1 MSRSKTPD
9 KKPPLTVLHCRGGFF
24 ISFFELPGDTE
35 ASIFFRREC
44 RGQQV
49 YNDQFRAIKNPRD
62 SYRFSRGVSA
72 LYTPAALPLFCL
84 SEARKKGAAVF
95 CDAFFIS
102 LLFGRFPYAST
113 ASYFSATFF
122 QSSTSKNAFT

>member
-1 MSRSKTPD
+1 MPIP
-9 KKPPLTVLHCRGGFF
+9 KPHP
-24 ISFFELPGDTE
+24 
-35 ASIFFRREC
+35 
-44 RGQQV
+44 V
-49 YNDQFRAIKNPRD
+49 YRTKHK
-62 SYRFSRGVSA
+62 
-72 LYTPAALPLFCL
+72 
-84 SEARKKGAAVF
+84 ARKKGAAVF

>member
-1 MSRSKTPD
+1 MTR
-9 KKPPLTVLHCRGGFF
+9 
-24 ISFFELPGDTE
+24 TE
-35 ASIFFRREC
+35 PRPIYRRN
-44 RGQQV
+44 R
-49 YNDQFRAIKNPRD
+49 K
-62 SYRFSRGVSA
+62 
-72 LYTPAALPLFCL
+72 
-84 SEARKKGAAVF
+84 ARKKGAAVF

>member
-1 MSRSKTPD
+1 M
-9 KKPPLTVLHCRGGFF
+9 CR
-24 ISFFELPGDTE
+24 T
-35 ASIFFRREC
+35 RR
-44 RGQQV
+44 
-49 YNDQFRAIKNPRD
+49 N
-62 SYRFSRGVSA
+62 
-72 LYTPAALPLFCL
+72 
-84 SEARKKGAAVF
+84 ARKKGAAVF